1 MYDCRHLY
9 DCRPHLVDEKTR
21 TRWPAP
27 RALLGHI
34 VLFPQHMASV
44 GRGLAPEILCFRVQV
59 ASRFASPGRL
69 WFETPP
75 SGAPHHEDRFDRPH
89 PEGAPKGRAIATAIA
104 RGVTLAFQVS
114 ARTVRLSSAR

>member
-1 MYDCRHLY
+1 
-9 DCRPHLVDEKTR
+9 
-21 TRWPAP
+21 
-27 RALLGHI
+27 
-34 VLFPQHMASV
+34 MASPSSAFGPYCAV
-44 GRGLAPEILCFRVQV
+44 SATHGICRVWEAPEILCFRVQV

-75 SGAPHHEDRFDRPH
+75 SAAPHHEDRFDRPH